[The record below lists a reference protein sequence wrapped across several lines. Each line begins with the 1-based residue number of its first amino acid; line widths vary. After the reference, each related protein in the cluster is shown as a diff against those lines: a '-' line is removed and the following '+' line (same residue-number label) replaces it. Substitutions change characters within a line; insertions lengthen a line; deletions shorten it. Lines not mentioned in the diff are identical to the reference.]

1 MTQEEEFGLN
11 GGRKV
16 APKEG
21 PDSEETQ
28 RWECPSKREWWVV
41 MTPGLEW
48 AQPTGAAGEALD
60 GKPSVPLCP
69 PVSLFSLTGGK
80 RLGVLEQQQAGLYR
94 PRGTSPSLSP
104 ITSLGFPKRSNVFE
118 HIFIWDA
125 AEMFFRDYLVQPHIL
140 QMGKQV
146 QKGPGVYPRSH
157 SI

>member
-48 AQPTGAAGEALD
+48 AQPTGAAG
-60 GKPSVPLCP
+60 KPWMGS
-69 PVSLFSLTGGK
+69 PVSPFAHQFPFSL
-80 RLGVLEQQQAGLYR
+80 
-94 PRGTSPSLSP
+94 SLV
-104 ITSLGFPKRSNVFE
+104 G
-118 HIFIWDA
+118 
-125 AEMFFRDYLVQPHIL
+125 RDW
-140 QMGKQV
+140 G
-146 QKGPGVYPRSH
+146 S
-157 SI
+157 